1 MQLSGTPIPLTTE
14 YVDLAQRL
22 AATSQRSGC
31 SHSADPVPLL
41 FPRDIYTSHHPNIV
55 AEFREHLEIIDEEQ
69 IELAE
74 QGIRNAKP
82 SQLQSAQAKHAEVMS
97 TIKQHEELI
106 AMMKGT

>member
-1 MQLSGTPIPLTTE
+1 M
-14 YVDLAQRL
+14 
-22 AATSQRSGC
+22 
-31 SHSADPVPLL
+31 
-41 FPRDIYTSHHPNIV
+41 
-55 AEFREHLEIIDEEQ
+55 EIIDEEH